1 MKNLLKTALIVLI
14 NNALIMSSSATSLTA
29 LKKKNDTVYYT
40 GLNPTLNTDT
50 TTTPVIIAPATYP
63 Y

>member
-29 LKKKNDTVYYT
+29 LKKNNDTVYFT
-40 GLNPTLNTDT
+40 GLNPALNTDT
-50 TTTPVIIAPATYP
+50 TTNSLISQSPYP

>member
-1 MKNLLKTALIVLI
+1 MKNMLKTALIVLI

-29 LKKKNDTVYYT
+29 LKKNDIVYYT
-40 GLNPTLNTDT
+40 GLDTSLSTDT
-50 TTTPVIIAPATYP
+50 TTTPIIIAPATYP